1 MAVIF
6 ALPKIFD
13 AVVARFTAE
22 STGVP
27 NLFGWQ
33 QPARQ
38 PTGASPRRILWVPGD
53 PRGSL
58 GTMSAAKQPGR
69 LERSLG
75 TLDEL
80 FHCILVGD
88 DATAPNDERKQYQST
103 RELYDAWWRAVYLA
117 MPGRVRVLSAEWL
130 TEKNERRRGAAL
142 RVVCAVEAVIPDVAP
157 GVIPVAPATTSNAT
171 LDTELL
177 DNTET
182 DQIPEA

>member
-6 ALPKIFD
+6 ALTRIFD

-22 STGVP
+22 STNVP
-27 NLFGWQ
+27 NVFGWRE
-33 QPARQ
+33 PARQ
-38 PTGASPRRILWVPGD
+38 FVGKRIVWVPGD

-58 GTMSAAKQPGR
+58 GAMGPAKQPGR

-80 FHCILVGD
+80 FHVVITSSD
-88 DATAPNDERKQYQST
+88 TTDPENERKQYQAT

-117 MPGRVRVLSAEWL
+117 MPGRVRVVSAEWVVD
-130 TEKNERRRGAAL
+130 KNERRRGAAI
-142 RVVCAVEAVIPDVAP
+142 RAVCAVEAMIPDVAP
-157 GVIPVAPATTSNAT
+157 AEAPVDTQAT
-171 LDTELL
+171 LDTEVL

-182 DQIPEA
+182 DTVPEEP